1 MRNWKHIAIC
11 GVLAAG
17 LLAGCGKG
25 EAKADGSQ
33 PAIIVNGEEL
43 SLGTA
48 ELNLRYQQA
57 ETTATMQMYGMV
69 GADGSLWDQ
78 AGGEDED
85 GNAQTYGGMIK
96 NSIQNAIV
104 QQVLMRQHAADYG
117 VEIPADIQEKL
128 DAAAKETY
136 EANAEVLAEIDVT
149 EENVREM
156 LELNSWQALLFP
168 EMTADVDL
176 EVSDEEAAQSTIS
189 YARLKISDEEAA
201 AEDTAEEG
209 AEEAAAE
216 DTAEEGAEEAAAEDT
231 AEEGAEEAAA
241 EDTAEEAAEEDAAE
255 GSEEET
261 PANADNR
268 KLMED
273 FLSALQAEEDPASA
287 DFQTIAESISDEI
300 FTYQYSFGSDNT
312 YLAAEVIGAAA
323 GLSDGE
329 VGDSVIKTADGYYYV
344 IRMDAVF
351 DKEATDQQKETI
363 RATRKQDAF
372 NALLQEWT
380 DAAEV
385 TTTEAW
391 DQVQM
396 TDADTWTV
404 KTAE

>member
-136 EANAEVLAEIDVT
+136 EANAEVLAGIDVT

-189 YARLKISDEEAA
+189 YARLKISD
-201 AEDTAEEG
+201 
-209 AEEAAAE
+209 
-216 DTAEEGAEEAAAEDT
+216 
-231 AEEGAEEAAA
+231 EEAAA

-344 IRMDAVF
+344 IRMEAVF